1 LYRPVDTHT
10 RTGSLSNNIHF
21 FNKAV
26 LFSISGGTIWQ
37 YIKNFYKKEYI
48 MDEDMMGMDVAPV
61 MDPQQMNGMPP
72 QGMAPQGMMMPGTP
86 PAQELPQELQSEI
99 NNLGEDEKSEAKQA
113 LMQIM
118 KIVEQMM
125 SEGASEQEVEEFLK
139 QIGMTLEELEMAEE
153 MFGMGE
159 GALGFTI

>member
-1 LYRPVDTHT
+1 MGLYLVGNSDRESGFGMGGGTKIGRPVETHT
-10 RTGSLSNNIHF
+10 RT
-21 FNKAV
+21 
-26 LFSISGGTIWQ
+26 
-37 YIKNFYKKEYI
+37 
-48 MDEDMMGMDVAPV
+48 
-61 MDPQQMNGMPP
+61 
-72 QGMAPQGMMMPGTP
+72 QGMQPQGMMMPDQQMMQGTP
-86 PAQELPQELQSEI
+86 AAPNLPNELQQQIDSLSEQ
-99 NNLGEDEKSEAKQA
+99 EKNEAKEA

-125 SEGASEQEVEEFLK
+125 AEGATEQEIEEFLK

>member
-1 LYRPVDTHT
+1 
-10 RTGSLSNNIHF
+10 LSEQE
-21 FNKAV
+21 KA
-26 LFSISGGTIWQ
+26 
-37 YIKNFYKKEYI
+37 
-48 MDEDMMGMDVAPV
+48 
-61 MDPQQMNGMPP
+61 
-72 QGMAPQGMMMPGTP
+72 
-86 PAQELPQELQSEI
+86 
-99 NNLGEDEKSEAKQA
+99 EAKEA

-125 SEGASEQEVEEFLK
+125 AEGATEEQVEQFLQ

>member
-1 LYRPVDTHT
+1 M
-10 RTGSLSNNIHF
+10 
-21 FNKAV
+21 A
-26 LFSISGGTIWQ
+26 
-37 YIKNFYKKEYI
+37 
-48 MDEDMMGMDVAPV
+48 EDMMGMDVAPV
-61 MDPQQMNGMPP
+61 MMPDQQMM
-72 QGMAPQGMMMPGTP
+72 QGTP
-86 PAQELPQELQSEI
+86 AAPTLPNELQEQINSLSEQ
-99 NNLGEDEKSEAKQA
+99 EKNEAKEA

-125 SEGASEQEVEEFLK
+125 AEGATEQDVEEFLK

>member
-1 LYRPVDTHT
+1 MMPDQQMMQGTPAAPSLPNELQEQIN
-10 RTGSLSNNIHF
+10 SLSE
-21 FNKAV
+21 
-26 LFSISGGTIWQ
+26 Q
-37 YIKNFYKKEYI
+37 EKN
-48 MDEDMMGMDVAPV
+48 
-61 MDPQQMNGMPP
+61 
-72 QGMAPQGMMMPGTP
+72 
-86 PAQELPQELQSEI
+86 
-99 NNLGEDEKSEAKQA
+99 EAKEA

>member
-1 LYRPVDTHT
+1 
-10 RTGSLSNNIHF
+10 
-21 FNKAV
+21 
-26 LFSISGGTIWQ
+26 
-37 YIKNFYKKEYI
+37 
-48 MDEDMMGMDVAPV
+48 MMGMEVAPV
-61 MDPQQMNGMPP
+61 MMPDQQMM
-72 QGMAPQGMMMPGTP
+72 QGTP
-86 PAQELPQELQSEI
+86 AAPTLPNELQEQINSLSEQ
-99 NNLGEDEKSEAKQA
+99 EKNEAKEA

>member
-1 LYRPVDTHT
+1 M
-10 RTGSLSNNIHF
+10 
-21 FNKAV
+21 
-26 LFSISGGTIWQ
+26 
-37 YIKNFYKKEYI
+37 E
-48 MDEDMMGMDVAPV
+48 EDMMDMEIAPV
-61 MDPQQMNGMPP
+61 MTPN
-72 QGMAPQGMMMPGTP
+72 QGMMQGTP
-86 PAQELPQELQSEI
+86 PAQTLPNELQASIDGLSEA
-99 NNLGEDEKSEAKQA
+99 EKDEAKQA

-125 SEGASEQEVEEFLK
+125 ADGATEQEVEQFLQ

>member
-1 LYRPVDTHT
+1 
-10 RTGSLSNNIHF
+10 
-21 FNKAV
+21 
-26 LFSISGGTIWQ
+26 
-37 YIKNFYKKEYI
+37 

-61 MDPQQMNGMPP
+61 MMPDQQMM
-72 QGMAPQGMMMPGTP
+72 QGTP
-86 PAQELPQELQSEI
+86 AAPSLPNELQEQINSLSEQ
-99 NNLGEDEKSEAKQA
+99 EKNEAKEA

>member
-1 LYRPVDTHT
+1 
-10 RTGSLSNNIHF
+10 
-21 FNKAV
+21 
-26 LFSISGGTIWQ
+26 
-37 YIKNFYKKEYI
+37 

-61 MDPQQMNGMPP
+61 MMPDQQMM
-72 QGMAPQGMMMPGTP
+72 QGTP
-86 PAQELPQELQSEI
+86 AAPTLPNELQEQINSLSEQ
-99 NNLGEDEKSEAKQA
+99 EKNEAKQA

>member
-1 LYRPVDTHT
+1 
-10 RTGSLSNNIHF
+10 
-21 FNKAV
+21 
-26 LFSISGGTIWQ
+26 
-37 YIKNFYKKEYI
+37 
-48 MDEDMMGMDVAPV
+48 MDEDMMGMEVAPV
-61 MDPQQMNGMPP
+61 MMPDQQMM
-72 QGMAPQGMMMPGTP
+72 QGTP
-86 PAQELPQELQSEI
+86 AAPTLPNELQEQINSLSEQ
-99 NNLGEDEKSEAKQA
+99 EKNEAKQA

>member
-1 LYRPVDTHT
+1 
-10 RTGSLSNNIHF
+10 
-21 FNKAV
+21 
-26 LFSISGGTIWQ
+26 
-37 YIKNFYKKEYI
+37 

-61 MDPQQMNGMPP
+61 MMPDQQMM
-72 QGMAPQGMMMPGTP
+72 QGTP
-86 PAQELPQELQSEI
+86 AAPSLPNELQESINSLSEQ
-99 NNLGEDEKSEAKQA
+99 EKDEAKQA

-125 SEGASEQEVEEFLK
+125 AEGATEQDVEEFLQ

>member
-1 LYRPVDTHT
+1 
-10 RTGSLSNNIHF
+10 
-21 FNKAV
+21 
-26 LFSISGGTIWQ
+26 
-37 YIKNFYKKEYI
+37 

-61 MDPQQMNGMPP
+61 MMPDQQMM
-72 QGMAPQGMMMPGTP
+72 QGTP
-86 PAQELPQELQSEI
+86 AAPTLPNELQEQINSLSEQ
-99 NNLGEDEKSEAKQA
+99 EKNEAKEA

-125 SEGASEQEVEEFLK
+125 AEGATEQDVEEFLK

>member
-1 LYRPVDTHT
+1 
-10 RTGSLSNNIHF
+10 
-21 FNKAV
+21 
-26 LFSISGGTIWQ
+26 
-37 YIKNFYKKEYI
+37 
-48 MDEDMMGMDVAPV
+48 MMGMDVAPV
-61 MDPQQMNGMPP
+61 MMPDQQMM
-72 QGMAPQGMMMPGTP
+72 QGTP
-86 PAQELPQELQSEI
+86 AAPSLPNELQEQINSLSEQ
-99 NNLGEDEKSEAKQA
+99 EKNEAKEA

>member
-1 LYRPVDTHT
+1 
-10 RTGSLSNNIHF
+10 
-21 FNKAV
+21 
-26 LFSISGGTIWQ
+26 
-37 YIKNFYKKEYI
+37 
-48 MDEDMMGMDVAPV
+48 MDEDMMGMEVAPV
-61 MDPQQMNGMPP
+61 MMPDQMPDQQMM
-72 QGMAPQGMMMPGTP
+72 QGTP
-86 PAQELPQELQSEI
+86 PAPNLPGELQESINSLSEQ
-99 NNLGEDEKSEAKQA
+99 EKDEAKQA

-125 SEGASEQEVEEFLK
+125 AEGATEQDVEEFLK

>member
-1 LYRPVDTHT
+1 
-10 RTGSLSNNIHF
+10 
-21 FNKAV
+21 
-26 LFSISGGTIWQ
+26 
-37 YIKNFYKKEYI
+37 
-48 MDEDMMGMDVAPV
+48 MDEDMMGMEVAPV
-61 MDPQQMNGMPP
+61 MMPDQQMM
-72 QGMAPQGMMMPGTP
+72 QGTP
-86 PAQELPQELQSEI
+86 AAPTLPNELQEQINSLSEQ
-99 NNLGEDEKSEAKQA
+99 EKDEAKQA